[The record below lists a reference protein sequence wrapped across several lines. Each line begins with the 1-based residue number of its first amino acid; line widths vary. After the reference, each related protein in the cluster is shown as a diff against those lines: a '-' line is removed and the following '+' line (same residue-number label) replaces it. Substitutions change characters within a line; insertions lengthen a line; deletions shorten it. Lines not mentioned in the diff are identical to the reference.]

1 MENNNASTG
10 EILEAINEFSTNVDK
25 RFTKIESDI
34 TVIKSDITVIKS
46 DITTIKST
54 MVTKDYLDEK
64 LGDLRGDLTLLMRKE
79 DTKVAMLVKILRA
92 REVITEEDKQQI
104 FAMEPFPQM
113 SV

>member
-1 MENNNASTG
+1 MENNNVSTG
-10 EILEAINEFSTNVDK
+10 EILEAINDFSTNVDK

-34 TVIKSDITVIKS
+34 MVMKS

-64 LGDLRGDLTLLMRKE
+64 LGDLRGDLTVLMRKE
-79 DTKVAMLVKILRA
+79 DTKVAMLVKILRT
-92 REVITEEDKQQI
+92 RNVITEEDKQQI